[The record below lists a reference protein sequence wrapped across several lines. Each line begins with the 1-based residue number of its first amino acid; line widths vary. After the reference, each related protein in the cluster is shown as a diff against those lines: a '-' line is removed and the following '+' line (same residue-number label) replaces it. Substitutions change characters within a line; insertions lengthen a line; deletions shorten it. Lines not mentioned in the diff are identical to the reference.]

1 MISTRLTRMLDIRH
15 PVIQA
20 GMGGVARAELVAA
33 VSNAGAFGMLGMIR
47 QAPDFVREQ
56 IRKTRALT
64 DHPFGVNL
72 VPPVAPP
79 AGFESQLDVCLEE
92 RVSVVS
98 LFWCDPAPFVERCR
112 AAGVRVMLQAGSVEE
127 ARRAD
132 AVGVDVIVIQGVEAG
147 GHVRGQVGLLP
158 LLPIVIDAVAPLPV
172 VGAGG
177 IVDGRGL
184 AAALALGAEGV
195 WVGTRFVASDES
207 EAHPEYKKRLLGS
220 CETDTVYTE
229 TFHVGWPPH
238 SPHRALRNSLTDG
251 GSPPPGSVARVRL
264 GDQTVEVP
272 PFGSA
277 TPNSTH
283 GRSDGAHG
291 QLCRPGGW
299 PDPQYPARSGDRGA
313 DDLRSPNDH
322 AAAADDAGVRGAGWS
337 VPPWA

>member
-47 QAPDFVREQ
+47 QAPDFIREQ

-64 DHPFGVNL
+64 DRPFGVNL

-79 AGFESQLDVCLEE
+79 AGFENQLDVCLEE
-92 RVSVVS
+92 KVSVVS
-98 LFWCDPAPFVERCR
+98 LFWCDAAPFVERCR
-112 AAGVRVMLQAGSVEE
+112 AAGVLVMLQAGSVEE
-127 ARRAD
+127 ARRAA

-158 LLPIVIDAVAPLPV
+158 LLPTVADAVSPRPV
-172 VGAGG
+172 VAAGG

-220 CETDTVYTE
+220 CETDAVYTE

-251 GSPPPGSVARVRL
+251 GSPPPGSVAHVRL
-264 GDQTVEVP
+264 SGQTVEVP

-277 TPNSTH
+277 TPTVH
-283 GRSDGAHG
+283 TEGRTELMANYAG
-291 QLCRPGGW
+291 QGVGLIHNIL
-299 PDPQYPARSGDRGA
+299 PAAEIVEQMISEAQTIMRRLPTMLA
-313 DDLRSPNDH
+313 
-322 AAAADDAGVRGAGWS
+322 
-337 VPPWA
+337 